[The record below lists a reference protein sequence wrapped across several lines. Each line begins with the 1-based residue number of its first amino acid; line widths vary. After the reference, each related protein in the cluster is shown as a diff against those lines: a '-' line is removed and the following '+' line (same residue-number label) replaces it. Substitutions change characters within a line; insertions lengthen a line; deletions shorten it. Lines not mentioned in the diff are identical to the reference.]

1 MKNQNLL
8 QDALRLSAD
17 EEVKD
22 LIRRF
27 LLSNAPTPAGKK
39 FDPYKV
45 CTPKNYNRE
54 FTHGVMHRDGK
65 ISVTDSYSLYRFPAD
80 YPAEF
85 EGKLIAPDRSEIEIQ
100 KYPEFDPVLPKGEP
114 IARWTV
120 NREAVADAVKQQRQA
135 KKEGKLLYIRLN
147 KDTVFEPARLL
158 NLCEFAE
165 EFMAESVELHG
176 ADRGAVVRSCEAV
189 GLLLPTTASEFEDKF
204 IFIDL

>member
-8 QDALRLSAD
+8 QDALSLSTE

-45 CTPKNYNRE
+45 CAPKANQE

-65 ISVTDSYSLYRFPAD
+65 ISVTDAYSLYRFPAE

-100 KYPEFDPVLPKGEP
+100 QYPEFDRVIPKREPV
-114 IARWTV
+114 AVWTV

-176 ADRGAVVRSCEAV
+176 TVRGAVVRSGEAV
-189 GLLLPTTASEFEDKF
+189 GLLMPTMVSESEDKF